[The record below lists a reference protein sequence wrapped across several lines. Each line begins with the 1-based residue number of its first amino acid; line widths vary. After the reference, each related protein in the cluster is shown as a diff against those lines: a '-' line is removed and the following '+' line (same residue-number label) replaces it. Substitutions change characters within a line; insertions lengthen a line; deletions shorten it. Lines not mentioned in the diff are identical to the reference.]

1 MSLVPDHITEQEL
14 VLAANGELPRARF
27 AAVRHHLE
35 SCSECR
41 TRLASFEAALGEYF
55 DAYHEDLD
63 PQAPDRAAARR
74 RLAQRIKGLSSG
86 RPPRGRWSPHFTPVK
101 TAIAAGAIAAG
112 LAGLAF
118 VRQFSAEPTRFAP
131 DSALTPGL
139 TRPVTTAQL
148 CTADTDEPAP
158 NIARSVAME
167 VFRRHGIANP
177 APGAYE
183 LDYLIPPELGG
194 AGDDRN
200 LWPQPYQEAPWNAHA
215 KDALE
220 DRLHRLVCEG
230 KLDLQ
235 VAQEEIANDWTVA
248 YRKYFE
254 TNEPLLSHARFLK
267 DSPWQ

>member
-1 MSLVPDHITEQEL
+1 MRLTPDHITEREL
-14 VLAANGELPRARF
+14 VLATNGELPPARF
-27 AAVRHHLE
+27 AAVRRHLD

-41 TRLASFEAALGEYF
+41 ARLSSFEAALGEYF

-63 PQAPDRAAARR
+63 PQQPDRTAARQ
-74 RLAQRIKGLSSG
+74 RLAQRLEDLSGG
-86 RPPRGRWSPHFTPVK
+86 REPWRGWSPQFTPV
-101 TAIAAGAIAAG
+101 TAALAAGAIAAG
-112 LAGLAF
+112 LACLAF
-118 VRQFSAEPTRFAP
+118 VRQFTAEPTRFAP

-148 CTADTDEPAP
+148 CARDTDEPAP
-158 NIARSVAME
+158 SVSRAVAME
-167 VFRRHGIANP
+167 VFQRHGIANP

-194 AGDDRN
+194 ARDNRN

-220 DRLHRLVCEG
+220 ERLRWLVCDG
-230 KLDLQ
+230 KLELQ
-235 VAQEEIANDWTVA
+235 VAQKEIANNWTVA

-267 DSPWQ
+267 DTPWQ